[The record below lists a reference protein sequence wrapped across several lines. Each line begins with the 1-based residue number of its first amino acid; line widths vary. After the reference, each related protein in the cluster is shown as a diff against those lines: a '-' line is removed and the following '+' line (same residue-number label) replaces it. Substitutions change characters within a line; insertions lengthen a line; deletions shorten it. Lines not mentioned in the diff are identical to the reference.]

1 MSETLG
7 KNTAAS
13 PEGDSA
19 QDSSREVTWA
29 KVVAAGEALE
39 RKAKAAAEQ
48 VNSDGKTLV
57 KVNYGR
63 EATGTTTQYPA
74 MESQKKTRDERIADG
89 QEKVAA
95 LKNKAKEDQMQAL
108 IQHVEDTIN
117 SQIGEEIVESLDDDQ
132 LKELVQMQDND
143 APAEEIDAWIRARV
157 PEYDEII
164 EDNVAIVLGELANN
178 SDAIQ
183 A

>member
-1 MSETLG
+1 MNNDQTQLNIRVTIVT
-7 KNTAAS
+7 K
-13 PEGDSA
+13 A
-19 QDSSREVTWA
+19 Q
-29 KVVAAGEALE
+29 L
-39 RKAKAAAEQ
+39 
-48 VNSDGKTLV
+48 NSIGINL
-57 KVNYGR
+57 
-63 EATGTTTQYPA
+63 P
-74 MESQKKTRDERIADG
+74 
-89 QEKVAA
+89 
-95 LKNKAKEDQMQAL
+95 EDQMQAL
-108 IQHVEDTIN
+108 IQHIEDTIN

-143 APAEEIDAWIRARV
+143 ASAEEIDEWIRARV

>member
-1 MSETLG
+1 MNNDQTQLNIRVTIVT
-7 KNTAAS
+7 K
-13 PEGDSA
+13 A
-19 QDSSREVTWA
+19 Q
-29 KVVAAGEALE
+29 L
-39 RKAKAAAEQ
+39 
-48 VNSDGKTLV
+48 NSIGINL
-57 KVNYGR
+57 
-63 EATGTTTQYPA
+63 P
-74 MESQKKTRDERIADG
+74 
-89 QEKVAA
+89 
-95 LKNKAKEDQMQAL
+95 EDQMQAL

-157 PEYDEII
+157 PEYDKII
-164 EDNVAIVLGELANN
+164 EDNVAIVLGELADN

>member
-1 MSETLG
+1 MNNDQTQLNIRVTIVT
-7 KNTAAS
+7 K
-13 PEGDSA
+13 A
-19 QDSSREVTWA
+19 Q
-29 KVVAAGEALE
+29 L
-39 RKAKAAAEQ
+39 
-48 VNSDGKTLV
+48 NSIGINL
-57 KVNYGR
+57 
-63 EATGTTTQYPA
+63 P
-74 MESQKKTRDERIADG
+74 
-89 QEKVAA
+89 
-95 LKNKAKEDQMQAL
+95 EDQMQAL
-108 IQHVEDTIN
+108 TQHVEDTIN

-132 LKELVQMQDND
+132 LEELVQMQDND

>member
-1 MSETLG
+1 MNNDQTQLNIRVTIVT
-7 KNTAAS
+7 K
-13 PEGDSA
+13 A
-19 QDSSREVTWA
+19 Q
-29 KVVAAGEALE
+29 L
-39 RKAKAAAEQ
+39 
-48 VNSDGKTLV
+48 NSIGINL
-57 KVNYGR
+57 
-63 EATGTTTQYPA
+63 P
-74 MESQKKTRDERIADG
+74 
-89 QEKVAA
+89 
-95 LKNKAKEDQMQAL
+95 EDQMQTL

-164 EDNVAIVLGELANN
+164 EDNVAIVLGELADN

>member
-1 MSETLG
+1 MNNDQTQL
-7 KNTAAS
+7 NI
-13 PEGDSA
+13 
-19 QDSSREVTWA
+19 RVTI
-29 KVVAAGEALE
+29 V
-39 RKAKAAAEQ
+39 AKAQ
-48 VNSDGKTLV
+48 LNSIGINL
-57 KVNYGR
+57 
-63 EATGTTTQYPA
+63 P
-74 MESQKKTRDERIADG
+74 
-89 QEKVAA
+89 
-95 LKNKAKEDQMQAL
+95 EDQMQAL

-164 EDNVAIVLGELANN
+164 EDNVAIVLGELADN

>member
-1 MSETLG
+1 MNNDQTQLNIRVTIVT
-7 KNTAAS
+7 K
-13 PEGDSA
+13 A
-19 QDSSREVTWA
+19 Q
-29 KVVAAGEALE
+29 L
-39 RKAKAAAEQ
+39 
-48 VNSDGKTLV
+48 NSIGINL
-57 KVNYGR
+57 
-63 EATGTTTQYPA
+63 P
-74 MESQKKTRDERIADG
+74 
-89 QEKVAA
+89 
-95 LKNKAKEDQMQAL
+95 EDQMQAL

-143 APAEEIDAWIRARV
+143 APAEEIDVWIRARV

-164 EDNVAIVLGELANN
+164 ADNVAIVLGELANN

>member
-1 MSETLG
+1 MNNDQTQLNIRVTIVT
-7 KNTAAS
+7 K
-13 PEGDSA
+13 A
-19 QDSSREVTWA
+19 Q
-29 KVVAAGEALE
+29 L
-39 RKAKAAAEQ
+39 
-48 VNSDGKTLV
+48 NSIGINL
-57 KVNYGR
+57 
-63 EATGTTTQYPA
+63 P
-74 MESQKKTRDERIADG
+74 
-89 QEKVAA
+89 
-95 LKNKAKEDQMQAL
+95 EDQLQAL

-117 SQIGEEIVESLDDDQ
+117 SQIGEEIVESLDNEQ

-143 APAEEIDAWIRARV
+143 VPAEEIDAWIRERI

>member
-1 MSETLG
+1 MNNDQTQLNIRVTIVT
-7 KNTAAS
+7 K
-13 PEGDSA
+13 A
-19 QDSSREVTWA
+19 Q
-29 KVVAAGEALE
+29 L
-39 RKAKAAAEQ
+39 
-48 VNSDGKTLV
+48 NSIGINL
-57 KVNYGR
+57 
-63 EATGTTTQYPA
+63 P
-74 MESQKKTRDERIADG
+74 
-89 QEKVAA
+89 
-95 LKNKAKEDQMQAL
+95 EDQMQAL

-157 PEYDEII
+157 PEYDEIV
-164 EDNVAIVLGELANN
+164 EDNVAIVLGELADN

>member
-1 MSETLG
+1 MNNDQTQLNIRVTIVT
-7 KNTAAS
+7 K
-13 PEGDSA
+13 A
-19 QDSSREVTWA
+19 Q
-29 KVVAAGEALE
+29 L
-39 RKAKAAAEQ
+39 
-48 VNSDGKTLV
+48 NSIGINL
-57 KVNYGR
+57 
-63 EATGTTTQYPA
+63 P
-74 MESQKKTRDERIADG
+74 
-89 QEKVAA
+89 
-95 LKNKAKEDQMQAL
+95 EDQMQAL

-117 SQIGEEIVESLDDDQ
+117 SQIGEEIVESLDNEQ

-143 APAEEIDAWIRARV
+143 VPAEEIDAWIRERV